1 MSKSFFLPNDLF
13 PPTGPNP
20 PIQLG
25 QLIENIKDPGMKLAD
40 RKPLDF
46 TEYDMT
52 VSDMPVSV
60 VRNFDESGKQS
71 HLETGILFNAL
82 QFLLA
87 KFNLKYAK
95 TDFENML
102 HDIDQLHTLT
112 IFPTDAYVKAS
123 LIQPEVQHYLRKGL
137 FQQSVYMVTGIKVA
151 TKGASMKIESG
162 QSQDTTVGAEAGGGS
177 QGVSGS
183 ASVQHGNQTYRVH
196 GTSFVADADFIYAF
210 QVRKCHFGSNKVK
223 KSLFTKNALLSGN
236 PLDVVKA
243 YGQDDKDKMEAHE
256 EGQDTENEEEVLEFD
271 YYEFDEE
278 DATIEDLD
286 DSTGYETVSFEDKTT
301 GTATLCI
308 GLK

>member
-46 TEYDMT
+46 TGYDMT

-60 VRNFDESGKQS
+60 VRNFDESGQQS

-82 QFLLA
+82 QFLLV
-87 KFNLKYAK
+87 KFNVKYAK

-112 IFPTDAYVKAS
+112 IFPTDDYVKAS
-123 LIQPEVQHYLRKGL
+123 LLQPEVQHCLRKGW

-151 TKGASMKIESG
+151 TKGASMKTESG
-162 QSQDTTVGAEAGGGS
+162 QSQETAVGGEAGGGS
-177 QGVSGS
+177 HGVSGS
-183 ASVQHGNQTYRVH
+183 ASVQHGSQTYRVQ
-196 GTSFVADADFIYAF
+196 GTSFVADADFVYAF
-210 QVRKCHFGSNKVK
+210 QVRKCHFGSNRVK
-223 KSLFTKNALLSGN
+223 KPLFTKNALLSGG
-236 PLDVVKA
+236 PLESVKVHDEVKMEGHEQ
-243 YGQDDKDKMEAHE
+243 GQDED
-256 EGQDTENEEEVLEFD
+256 NEEEVLEFD
-271 YYEFDEE
+271 YYELDEE
-278 DATIEDLD
+278 DATMEDID
-286 DSTGYETVSFEDKTT
+286 DSTGYETVSFKDKTT
-301 GTATLCI
+301 SDATLCI